1 MSAAVAL
8 EQTERWLAEF
18 VIGLNL
24 CPFAGRPFKNG
35 RVRIVVSTAASEQA
49 LTADWLSEGEA
60 LLAMPAVEVET
71 TLVVHPFVL
80 QRFPDYNDY
89 LWAAN
94 ERLVEQGWE
103 GELQLASF
111 HPDYQFAGEGPH
123 AASNYTNRSPYPM
136 LHLIREDS
144 LERALQ
150 NFDNPEEIPQRNIE
164 LMEKLG
170 AEQLRS
176 QLLGYQNENGSH
188 DDA

>member
-1 MSAAVAL
+1 MISAAVAR

-24 CPFAGRPFKNG
+24 CPFAGLPFKKG
-35 RVRIVVSTAASEQA
+35 RVRVAVSAAETEKA

-60 LLAMPAVEVET
+60 LLATPPAEVET

-94 ERLVEQGWE
+94 EQLVQQGWE
-103 GELQLASF
+103 GVLQLASF
-111 HPDYQFAGEGPH
+111 HPGYQFAGEGPH

-150 NFDNPEEIPQRNIE
+150 SFDNPEEIPQRNIG
-164 LMEKLG
+164 LMEKMG

-176 QLLGYQNENGSH
+176 QLLGYQNK
-188 DDA
+188 